1 MLNRLLFRAYNA
13 NATPQAISPF
23 IVRVFS
29 PEIVPP
35 HLLTMP
41 VGETDMTTHD
51 PKTME
56 IKAKFKGYMTVNFMG
71 LKSAALTPTKII
83 KRKKHGYHEHRDE
96 WRLFRHN
103 VEKLAA

>member
-1 MLNRLLFRAYNA
+1 M
-13 NATPQAISPF
+13 
-23 IVRVFS
+23 
-29 PEIVPP
+29 
-35 HLLTMP
+35 M
-41 VGETDMTTHD
+41 THD

-71 LKSAALTPTKII
+71 LEINGIHAYEII